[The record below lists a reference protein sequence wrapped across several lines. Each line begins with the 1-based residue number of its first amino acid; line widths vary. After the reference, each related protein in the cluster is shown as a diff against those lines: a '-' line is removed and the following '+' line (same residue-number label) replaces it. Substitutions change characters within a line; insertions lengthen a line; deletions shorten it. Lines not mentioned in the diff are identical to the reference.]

1 MADTNKSSTGTPSG
15 DPPPDPISGLIPSSS
30 TGELSVNKSLS
41 KQGYTGLASSI
52 VNDHGIINLSS
63 YAISDTEKRLLTKGL
78 SFCPSRGE
86 CNLSKARE
94 AIDKLHRSLRLTH
107 FFNENGDMSDP
118 GEDEGFSHRNFR
130 LPSNWIPAEFPPP
143 TLASFITANNTTLSD
158 LPLLRS
164 KHNNLTTP
172 EQEAL
177 KTLISNRNIVIKPAD
192 KGSGV
197 VILCPFPL
205 TLKTQ
210 DIFSTSFN
218 S

>member
-1 MADTNKSSTGTPSG
+1 MTSHPANHSSPF
-15 DPPPDPISGLIPSSS
+15 L
-30 TGELSVNKSLS
+30 
-41 KQGYTGLASSI
+41 
-52 VNDHGIINLSS
+52 
-63 YAISDTEKRLLTKGL
+63 DTEKRLLTKGL

-130 LPSNWIPAEFPPP
+130 LPSNWIPAEFPLP

-197 VILCPFPL
+197 VILNTNDYISTKLSDNYLTPL
-205 TLKTQ
+205 SISPLRLTIPPVSAWKFLILSQ
-210 DIFSTSFN
+210 L
-218 S
+218 